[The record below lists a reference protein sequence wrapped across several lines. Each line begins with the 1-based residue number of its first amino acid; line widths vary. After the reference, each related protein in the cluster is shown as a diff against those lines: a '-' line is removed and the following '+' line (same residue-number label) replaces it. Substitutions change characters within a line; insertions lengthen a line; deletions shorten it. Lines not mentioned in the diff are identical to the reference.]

1 MTDARSTVAPT
12 APFDHAARVRRPQV
26 RIKLLAPLLVA
37 GLLTASC
44 AGYSAPGPKTQIG
57 AATGAAAGGLL
68 GAALGGEAEGIVAG
82 VLLGGL
88 VGGAVGNTL
97 DNADRNYAMRNAQY
111 ALETTP
117 AGTTSTWRNPDSG
130 HSGSATPVKTYQ
142 EPDGTYCREFQQ
154 TVTVGGKTEA
164 AYGTACRMPD
174 GSWRIQP

>member
-1 MTDARSTVAPT
+1 MTNTRATSALIGRLPAML
-12 APFDHAARVRRPQV
+12 AAC
-26 RIKLLAPLLVA
+26 LLV
-37 GLLTASC
+37 ASC

-117 AGTTSTWRNPDSG
+117 AGTRSTWRNPDSG
-130 HSGSATPVKTYQ
+130 HSGSATPIKTYQ

-154 TVTVGGKTEA
+154 TVTVGGKTES

-174 GSWRIQP
+174 GSWRIQQ